1 MKFGFRNPIAFTPL
15 PVTIFTSVVY
25 AILIIV
31 LLVVHLIVP
40 PAPANKTPVV
50 GTNLTEAWLD
60 LQLLTRTYHPY
71 NSHPNDDVRD
81 WLLRR
86 IEAILDV
93 NGVSPEANDKQI
105 DLSTA
110 TGLAPVIVFSDVL
123 SNVSFSSS
131 GSDGKP
137 GISVYF
143 EGTNIIVYIRGSDE
157 EENGSWWLKDATPR
171 QGGVLVNAHYDSVS
185 AGFGATDD
193 GVGVITVLQLIKHF
207 TTQGQQPKRGI
218 VALLNNGEE
227 DSLNGARAFG
237 QHPMSRFTHTFV
249 NLEGAGAGGRAALFR
264 STDTEITRA
273 YTGARHPF
281 GNCGSG
287 DAFKRGVIRS
297 QTDYVVFNGLLGL
310 RGLDVAFLNPRARYV
325 GYLLPLLQCVKEH

>member
-1 MKFGFRNPIAFTPL
+1 MKFSFRNPIAFTPL

-25 AILIIV
+25 AILVII

-40 PAPANKTPVV
+40 PAPTNKTPVV

-60 LQLLTRTYHPY
+60 LQLLTQTYHPF
-71 NSHPNDDVRD
+71 NSHSNDYVRD

-86 IEAILDV
+86 IEAILDG
-93 NGVSPEANDKQI
+93 NGVSPEANDKRH
-105 DLSTA
+105 DLGAAS
-110 TGLAPVIVFSDVL
+110 GLTPVVVFSDVL

-131 GSDGKP
+131 GSNGKP

-185 AGFGATDD
+185 TGFGATDD
-193 GVGVITVLQLIKHF
+193 GVGVITVLQLVKHF

-227 DSLNGARAFG
+227 DYLNGARAFS
-237 QHPMSRFTHTFV
+237 QHPMSRFTHTFL

-273 YTGARHPF
+273 YKGARHPF

-325 GYLLPLLQCVKEH
+325 GYLLSLLQRVKSA